1 MYEIFE
7 NQKGKRFVRFKHL
20 AHNGTKCQI
29 CSALNSK
36 FAVPSLYYIS
46 CLKRKIVRVRAI
58 NCSSYSLKSLS
69 MSILKHALI
78 DGFLMPY
85 ILT

>member
-1 MYEIFE
+1 MRYLKIRRVKDLSDSNTWHIME
-7 NQKGKRFVRFKHL
+7 Q
-20 AHNGTKCQI
+20 CQI
-29 CSALNSK
+29 YSALNSK

-58 NCSSYSLKSLS
+58 NCISYSLKSLS